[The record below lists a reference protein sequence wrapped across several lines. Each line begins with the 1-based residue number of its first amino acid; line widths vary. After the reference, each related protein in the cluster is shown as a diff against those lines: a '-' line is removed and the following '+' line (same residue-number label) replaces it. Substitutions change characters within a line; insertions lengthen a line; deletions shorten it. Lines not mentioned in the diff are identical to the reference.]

1 MAVFRPP
8 TWIEYTRHKSFCF
21 IGAQNE
27 QLTFLF
33 SVIVVL
39 RVNLGLFVD
48 IFFRVVE
55 K

>member
-27 QLTFLF
+27 QLKFLF

-39 RVNLGLFVD
+39 RVYLKIKKN
-48 IFFRVVE
+48 FRVVVE

>member
-27 QLTFLF
+27 AVEVFIFSDSSTESLF
-33 SVIVVL
+33 DDKKIS
-39 RVNLGLFVD
+39 
-48 IFFRVVE
+48 E
-55 K
+55 